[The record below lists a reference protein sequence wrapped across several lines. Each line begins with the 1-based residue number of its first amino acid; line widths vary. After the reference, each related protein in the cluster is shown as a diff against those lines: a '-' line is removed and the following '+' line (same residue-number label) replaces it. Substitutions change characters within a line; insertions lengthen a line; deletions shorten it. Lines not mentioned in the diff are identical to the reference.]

1 MSAVEYHS
9 KAWTPEVTQA
19 IDLPVEDATD
29 GTPDDGQD
37 KPRRDV
43 VRPLMTLWPYLKP
56 YKWMVAATVLALFV
70 SAMSMLTLPLAVR
83 RMIDFGF
90 SGESAETIKVYF
102 LALLA
107 VGGVLSISSASRFFC
122 VQWLG
127 ERIVA
132 DLRRDVFAHLTKLS
146 PAFFEQQRSGEL
158 MSRLTADTTQ
168 IKSAVGV
175 AVSQSL
181 RNIVML
187 TGALTMMIITSTQL
201 SGLVVVAIPLIVLPL
216 IAYGRTV
223 RKLSRRAQDTLAE
236 SSAFAAENITEVRTL
251 QSFTNETPVR
261 ARYQSAIEETF
272 QAARTR
278 MLARAFLTGSIIFL
292 VFASITGI
300 LWYGASGVLEG
311 SITAGTLSQFV
322 LYSVFAA
329 GALGELSEVWGELQQ
344 AAGSAERLVE
354 LLAVEPEIKS
364 PPNPV
369 AMPSPAEG
377 RVSFEDVTFSYP
389 TRLEQRALDAVSFAV
404 APGETVAIVGPSGGG
419 KSTVFAL
426 LNRFYDPTGGSVRID
441 GTNVAT
447 ADLEEVRGRLSVVP
461 QDVALF
467 ADTALENIR
476 YGRPGA
482 SEADVFAAAKVAR
495 ADRFIQDLPNGYQ
508 TLVGERGVTLSG
520 GQRQRIAIARAVLR
534 DAPILLLDEAT
545 SALDATNEAEVQ
557 AALEK
562 IMADRT
568 TLVIAHRLATIRGAD
583 RIIVMD
589 NSRIIEEGTHA
600 ELSSRGGLYAQLAAQ
615 QFGEAA
621 AE

>member
-1 MSAVEYHS
+1 MTQTADIPETKTADSAGK
-9 KAWTPEVTQA
+9 KA
-19 IDLPVEDATD
+19 
-29 GTPDDGQD
+29 
-37 KPRRDV
+37 RRDV
-43 VRPLMTLWPYLKP
+43 VRPLLTLWPYLKP
-56 YKWMVAATVLALFV
+56 YKWMVVATILALCT
-70 SAMSMLTLPLAVR
+70 SAMSMLVLPLAVR

-90 SGESAETIKVYF
+90 SGQDAETIQTYF
-102 LALLA
+102 IALLGVGA
-107 VGGVLSISSASRFFC
+107 VLAVSGASRFFC

-127 ERIVA
+127 ERMVA
-132 DLRRDVFAHLTKLS
+132 DLRRDVFAHLTRLS

-181 RNIVML
+181 RNTVML
-187 TGALTMMIITSTQL
+187 TGAITMMIVTSPQL
-201 SGLVVVAIPLIVLPL
+201 AGLVVFAIPLIVLPL

-236 SSAFAAENITEVRTL
+236 SSAFAAENISEVRTL
-251 QSFTNETPVR
+251 QSFTNEIPVR
-261 ARYQSAIEETF
+261 TRYQVAIEETF
-272 QAARTR
+272 EAARSR
-278 MLARAFLTGSIIFL
+278 MMARAVLTGSIIFL

-311 SITAGTLSQFV
+311 TITAGTLSQFV

-354 LLAVEPEIKS
+354 LLEVEPEIKS
-364 PPNPV
+364 PATPV
-369 AMPSPAEG
+369 GLPSPGEG
-377 RVSFEDVTFSYP
+377 RVNFDAVTFSYP
-389 TRLEQRALDAVSFAV
+389 TRLEEIALDNVSFSV

-419 KSTVFAL
+419 KSTVFGL
-426 LNRFYDPTGGSVRID
+426 LSRFYDPTSGTVRID
-441 GTNVAT
+441 GVNVAT
-447 ADLEEVRGRLSVVP
+447 GDLAEVRGRLAVVP

-476 YGRPGA
+476 FGRPDA
-482 SEADVFAAAKVAR
+482 TEAEVRDAAKVAR
-495 ADRFIQDLPNGYQ
+495 ADGFISELPHGYA
-508 TLVGERGVTLSG
+508 TMVGERGVTLSG

-568 TLVIAHRLATIRGAD
+568 TLVIAHRLATIRGAN
-583 RIIVMD
+583 RILVMD
-589 NSRIIEEGTHA
+589 NGRIVEEGTHA
-600 ELSSRGGLYAQLAAQ
+600 ELAARGGLYGRLAAQ
-615 QFGEAA
+615 QFGQA